1 MRFDPADLRLFL
13 NVLLCGSISAGAE
26 RSHLSPAAASTRLR
40 GMEDDLGTRLLD
52 RKRRGVEPTAAG
64 RTLEGHARAILTQ
77 LGAMQAE
84 LSEHAKGRRGRIRLM
99 CNTVTLVE
107 FLPQALGPFLATHPD
122 VDVDI
127 EEQPSRR
134 IVAAIADGLADIGIA
149 AYAVATPRL
158 ETRPFRQDR
167 LVVVAAP
174 DHALAG
180 RAAVAF
186 AEVLDH
192 DLVGLG
198 ADSAIHDL
206 LTSHAAQ
213 AGRPLRLRTRLRTF
227 GGICELA
234 ALGVGVAVVP
244 QAAAQRA
251 KARVELVSIPLTDP
265 WASRDLMVCVRR
277 QKTLPPLVRALLEA
291 LAPTGVD

>member
-13 NVLLCGSISAGAE
+13 NVVLTGSISAGAE
-26 RSHLSPAAASTRLR
+26 RSHLSPAAASTRLS
-40 GMEDDLGTRLLD
+40 GMEQSLGTRLLE
-52 RKRRGVEPTAAG
+52 RKRRGIETTAAG
-64 RTLEGHARAILTQ
+64 RVLEGHARAILTQ
-77 LGAMQAE
+77 LDSMQAE
-84 LSEHAKGRRGRIRLM
+84 LSEYAHGRRGRIRLM

-107 FLPQALGPFLATHPD
+107 FLPQALGPFLAAHPD

-127 EEQPSRR
+127 EEHPSRR
-134 IVAAIADGLADIGIA
+134 IVAAVADGLADIGIA
-149 AYAVATPRL
+149 AYAAATPRL
-158 ETRPFRQDR
+158 ETHLFRRDR
-167 LVVVAAP
+167 LVVAAAP
-174 DHALAG
+174 DHPLAD
-180 RAAVAF
+180 RASVTF

-206 LTSHAAQ
+206 LASHAGQ
-213 AGRPLRLRTRLRTF
+213 AGRPMRLRTRLRTF

-244 QAAAQRA
+244 EAAARRA
-251 KARVELVSIPLTDP
+251 QPRVKLSIIPLADP

-277 QKTLPPLVRALLEA
+277 QKALPPVVRALMAA
-291 LAPTGVD
+291 LAPS

>member
-13 NVLLCGSISAGAE
+13 NVVLCGSIGAGAG
-26 RSHLSPAAASTRLR
+26 RSHLSAAAASTRLR
-40 GMEDDLGTRLLD
+40 GMEDSLGTRLLE
-52 RKRRGVEPTAAG
+52 RKRRGIEATAAG
-64 RTLEGHARAILTQ
+64 RALEGHARAILAQ
-77 LGAMQAE
+77 LDAMQAE
-84 LSEHAKGRRGRIRLM
+84 LSEYAHGRRGRIRLM

-107 FLPQALGPFLATHPD
+107 FLPQALGPFLAAHPE

-134 IVAAIADGLADIGIA
+134 IIAAIADGLADIGIA

-158 ETRPFRQDR
+158 ETRLFRRDR
-167 LVVVAAP
+167 LVVAAAP
-174 DHALAG
+174 GHDLAG
-180 RAAVAF
+180 RSAVAF

-206 LTSHAAQ
+206 LASHAAQ
-213 AGRPLRLRTRLRTF
+213 AGRPMRLRTRLRTF

-244 QAAAQRA
+244 EAAAQRA
-251 KARVELVSIPLTDP
+251 RLRHPLAMVPLTDA
-265 WASRDLMVCVRR
+265 WSSRDLMVCVKR
-277 QKTLPPLVRALLEA
+277 QKSLPPLVHALLET
-291 LAPTGVD
+291 LTPAP

>member
-13 NVLLCGSISAGAE
+13 NVVLTGSISAGAE
-26 RSHLSPAAASTRLR
+26 RSHLSAAAASTRLS
-40 GMEDDLGTRLLD
+40 GMEESLGTRLLD
-52 RKRRGVEPTAAG
+52 RKRRGIEPTAAG
-64 RTLEGHARAILTQ
+64 RALEGHARLILTQ
-77 LGAMQAE
+77 LDAMQAE
-84 LSEHAKGRRGRIRLM
+84 LSEHAQGRRGRIRLM

-134 IVAAIADGLADIGIA
+134 IITAIDDGLADIGIA
-149 AYAVATPRL
+149 AYAMSSPRL
-158 ETRPFRQDR
+158 ETRLFRHDR
-167 LVVVAAP
+167 LVVVASPAHP
-174 DHALAG
+174 LAA
-180 RAAVAF
+180 RDRVTF
-186 AEVLDH
+186 AEVLNH

-198 ADSAIHDL
+198 ADSAIQDL

-213 AGRPLRLRTRLRTF
+213 AGRPMRLRTRLRTF

-251 KARVELVSIPLTDP
+251 KARVDLASIPLTDS

-277 QKTLPPLVRALLEA
+277 QKTLPPLVKELLDS
-291 LAPTGVD
+291 LTDRT

>member
-64 RTLEGHARAILTQ
+64 RALEGHARAILTQ
-77 LGAMQAE
+77 LDAMQAE
-84 LSEHAKGRRGRIRLM
+84 LSEHAQGRRGRIRLM

-107 FLPQALGPFLATHPD
+107 FLPQALGPFLAAHPD

-158 ETRPFRQDR
+158 ETRPFRRDR

-180 RAAVAF
+180 RTAVAF

-213 AGRPLRLRTRLRTF
+213 AGRPMRLRTRLRTF
-227 GGICELA
+227 AGICELA

-251 KARVELVSIPLTDP
+251 KARVELASIPLTDP

-277 QKTLPPLVRALLEA
+277 QKALPPLVRALLEA
-291 LAPTGVD
+291 LAPAAAG

>member
-64 RTLEGHARAILTQ
+64 RALEGHARAILTQ
-77 LGAMQAE
+77 LDAMQAE
-84 LSEHAKGRRGRIRLM
+84 LSEHAQGRRGRIRLM

-107 FLPQALGPFLATHPD
+107 FLPQALGPFLAAHPD

-158 ETRPFRQDR
+158 ETRPFRRDR
-167 LVVVAAP
+167 LVVVAPP
-174 DHALAG
+174 DHPLAD
-180 RAAVAF
+180 RTAVAF

-213 AGRPLRLRTRLRTF
+213 AGRPMRLRTRLRTF

-251 KARVELVSIPLTDP
+251 KARVELASIPLTDP

-277 QKTLPPLVRALLEA
+277 QKSAPPLVKALLDSLTA
-291 LAPTGVD
+291 CT

>member
-13 NVLLCGSISAGAE
+13 NVVLTGSISGGAE
-26 RSHLSPAAASTRLR
+26 RSHLSAAAASTRLS
-40 GMEDDLGTRLLD
+40 GMEQSLGTRLLD

-64 RTLEGHARAILTQ
+64 RALEGHARAILAQ
-77 LGAMQAE
+77 LDAMQAE

-107 FLPQALGPFLATHPD
+107 FLPQALGPYLAAHPD

-134 IVAAIADGLADIGIA
+134 IIAAIDDGLADIGIA
-149 AYAVATPRL
+149 AYAEATPRL
-158 ETRPFRQDR
+158 ETRLFRQDR
-167 LVVVAAP
+167 LVVVAPP
-174 DHALAG
+174 DHPLAG
-180 RAAVAF
+180 RRHVAF

-213 AGRPLRLRTRLRTF
+213 AGRPMRLRTRLRTF

-244 QAAAQRA
+244 ESAAQRA
-251 KARVELVSIPLTDP
+251 RLRQPLSIIPLTDP

-277 QKTLPPLVRALLEA
+277 RKTLPPLVRELLEA
-291 LAPTGVD
+291 LAPATVD

>member
-13 NVLLCGSISAGAE
+13 NVVLTGSIGAGAE
-26 RSHLSPAAASTRLR
+26 RSHLSAAAASTRLR
-40 GMEDDLGTRLLD
+40 GMEEALGTRLLE
-52 RKRRGVEPTAAG
+52 RKRRGVETTAAG
-64 RTLEGHARAILTQ
+64 RVLEGHARLILSQ
-77 LGAMQAE
+77 LDSMQAE
-84 LSEHAKGRRGRIRLM
+84 LSEYAQGRRGRIRLM

-107 FLPQALGPFLATHPD
+107 FLPQALGPFLAAHPE

-158 ETRPFRQDR
+158 ETRLFRHDR

-174 DHALAG
+174 GHPLAD

-198 ADSAIHDL
+198 ADSAIQDL

-213 AGRPLRLRTRLRTF
+213 AGRPMRLRTRLRTF
-227 GGICELA
+227 AGICELA
-234 ALGVGVAVVP
+234 ALGVGAAVVP

-251 KARVELVSIPLTDP
+251 KARVDLTSIPLTDP
-265 WASRDLMVCVRR
+265 WASRDLMVCV
-277 QKTLPPLVRALLEA
+277 KSHKVLPPLVKALLDT
-291 LAPTGVD
+291 LATPTP

>member
-13 NVLLCGSISAGAE
+13 NVVLTGSISAGAE
-26 RSHLSPAAASTRLR
+26 RSHLSPAAASTRLS
-40 GMEDDLGTRLLD
+40 GMEASLGTRLLE
-52 RKRRGVEPTAAG
+52 RKRRGVETTAAG
-64 RTLEGHARAILTQ
+64 RVLEGHARTILTQ
-77 LGAMQAE
+77 LDSMQAE
-84 LSEHAKGRRGRIRLM
+84 LSEYAHGRRGHIRLM

-107 FLPQALGPFLATHPD
+107 FLPQALGPFLAAHPD

-149 AYAVATPRL
+149 AYAAATSRL
-158 ETRPFRQDR
+158 ETHLFRRDR
-167 LVVVAAP
+167 LVVAAAP
-174 DHALAG
+174 GHPLAD
-180 RAAVAF
+180 RPSVAF

-206 LTSHAAQ
+206 LASHAGQ
-213 AGRPLRLRTRLRTF
+213 AGRPMRLRTRLRTF

-244 QAAAQRA
+244 EGAAHRAQL
-251 KARVELVSIPLTDP
+251 RVKLSIIPLADS
-265 WASRDLMVCVRR
+265 WASRDLMICVRR
-277 QKTLPPLVRALLEA
+277 QKVLSPVIRALMAA
-291 LAPTGVD
+291 LAPR